1 MYIFVSIFLA
11 VVYKNYRTHL
21 KVCMSF
27 FGGYSVVRQQDLF
40 LISFEAILLKFLVN
54 AGKRKIGKRYFN
66 FKILDKHYLAVQDTK
81 Y

>member
-27 FGGYSVVRQQDLF
+27 YWGYSVICQQDLF
-40 LISFEAILLKFLVN
+40 LISFEIILSIVLVN
-54 AGKRKIGKRYFN
+54 AGKRKIVKLCFN
-66 FKILDKHYLAVQDTK
+66 FEILDKHLAVTS
-81 Y
+81 